1 MISPSVSP
9 ADPLNCNTTAKSLR
23 ASVVPSSVV
32 TTQASA
38 DVWSLGGENP
48 SEVVLP
54 GANDTGTFFGRPDCR
69 HRRTCHADPVCRKAV
84 AQRRKVKRSPTE
96 YSQLA

>member
-1 MISPSVSP
+1 MILPSVSP
-9 ADPLNCNTTAKSLR
+9 AGSLNCITTTKSLR

-38 DVWSLGGENP
+38 DVSLLGGENP

-54 GANDTGTFFGRPDCR
+54 GANNTGVRFPLS
-69 HRRTCHADPVCRKAV
+69 APLPVFTILIVTLWLTTPPLRIL
-84 AQRRKVKRSPTE
+84 QI
-96 YSQLA
+96 